1 MRYISVSL
9 YVWSF
14 QPQKAWIET
23 LGANNGRERKKEKQT
38 KERNGYCTRMAFG
51 LPMAHMLTL

>member
-1 MRYISVSL
+1 L

-23 LGANNGRERKKEKQT
+23 LDANNGRERKKEKQT

>member
-1 MRYISVSL
+1 L

-23 LGANNGRERKKEKQT
+23 LGANNGRERKKERK
-38 KERNGYCTRMAFG
+38 KNKREK
-51 LPMAHMLTL
+51 